1 MGHALSLDI
10 RKRII
15 EHVEA
20 GQSARSAARQFRV
33 GVASAIRIVRQY
45 KQTGRIDPKP
55 LGGKRFSKLEPVGD
69 ELIGLVIAQPDI
81 TLVMLQAHL
90 AEQGV
95 DPNRLNGYNHVIGF
109 FANIGH
115 ISKGCNR
122 AHYIIFQYYR
132 FDGYHKVHGVI
143 GSLIGFFTQI
153 ISMPLL

>member
-95 DPNRLNGYNHVIGF
+95 EVHHTSISAFLRKNGFSYKKNASGE
-109 FANIGH
+109 
-115 ISKGCNR
+115 R
-122 AHYIIFQYYR
+122 AYQAPR
-132 FDGYHKVHGVI
+132 DAVASGLVD
-143 GSLIGFFTQI
+143 T
-153 ISMPLL
+153 